1 LAKGWSMNT
10 LPTAPKRIL
19 VIDLA
24 LIGDLVCAT
33 PALAALRAA
42 YPAAELCVMAAS
54 GAAPVLAHHPHISR
68 LVRVDKRAIHR
79 SMSAVLAAA
88 RQVRRLDCELVVLFH
103 NSLVSAVIGFL
114 ARVPSRAGYTTDLR
128 GPLLTHRLP
137 PPARRLHLV
146 DQRLELLRRLGLHAE
161 DTEPVYYV
169 NHAAADAT
177 ALALLPG
184 WSRDLPLLVL
194 AVGASWPTKQWPRER
209 MQALCRKL
217 PPAGCA
223 LALVGAP
230 GQEQLAEGI
239 TSASVPVFNLVGKT
253 DIEQLGHILALA
265 TAVVTPDSGPMHM
278 AAGLGKPVVAL
289 FGPTDVALC
298 GMRHRLGVHLLP
310 PTPCRCYWKKRCTAE
325 AFCMSEITE
334 DMVLD
339 AVLPCLAA
347 AGDR

>member
-1 LAKGWSMNT
+1 MKT

-42 YPAAELCVMAAS
+42 YPGAELCVMAAS
-54 GAAPVLAHHPHISR
+54 GAAAVLAHHPYISR

-79 SMSAVLAAA
+79 SFSAVLAAA
-88 RQVRRLDCELVVLFH
+88 RQARMLDCELAVLFH
-103 NSLVSAVIGFL
+103 NSFVAAAIVFL

-128 GPLLTHRLP
+128 GGLLTHRVP

-146 DQRLELLRRLGLHAE
+146 DQRLELLRRLGLPAE

-169 NHAAADAT
+169 DRDAADAT

-184 WSRDLPLLVL
+184 WSRNLPLLVL
-194 AVGASWPTKQWPRER
+194 VVGASWPTKQWPRER
-209 MQALCRKL
+209 MQALCCKL
-217 PPAGCA
+217 PPGGCA

-230 GQEQLAEGI
+230 GQEELAEGI
-239 TSASVPVFNLVGKT
+239 APGGVPVFNLVGKT

-278 AAGLGKPVVAL
+278 AAGLGKRVVAL
-289 FGPTDVALC
+289 FGPTDAALC
-298 GMRHRLGVHLLP
+298 GMRHSLGVHLLP
-310 PTPCRCYWKKRCTAE
+310 PALCRCHWKKRCTAE
-325 AFCMSEITE
+325 SFCMSEITE

-347 AGDR
+347 AEVR